1 MDKAVVAL
9 IILAVVIVFLILE
22 FVPSAATVICGCVAM
37 VIFGVCDVET
47 VAGGLSNDLVLIIFG
62 MGIIGAAV
70 QASGA
75 AEFVGKTV
83 ARLARGNERL
93 MIVGLAL
100 IAAAFSAFM
109 NSTIVSAM
117 MLTICMGVAS
127 GNSSTRLRNLSM
139 PVIIGTIM
147 GGTLH
152 SGGSGATDFRLWLSG
167 GSGGHKSGI
176 FFHNPDWHSGASC
189 RFAVHGIYRISPG
202 AENMGRTSGGGNRAA
217 GRRTWTE
224 AF

>member
-1 MDKAVVAL
+1 MAL

-62 MGIIGAAV
+62 MGIIEAAV

-93 MIVGLAL
+93 
-100 IAAAFSAFM
+100 
-109 NSTIVSAM
+109 
-117 MLTICMGVAS
+117 
-127 GNSSTRLRNLSM
+127 
-139 PVIIGTIM
+139 
-147 GGTLH
+147 
-152 SGGSGATDFRLWLSG
+152 DD
-167 GSGGHKSGI
+167 SGI
-176 FFHNPDWHSGASC
+176 GIDCS
-189 RFAVHGIYRISPG
+189 RFLGIH
-202 AENMGRTSGGGNRAA
+202 E
-217 GRRTWTE
+217 
-224 AF
+224 